1 MSVGVDPAALP
12 EYRELYYQ
20 WENGQWEAG
29 AIDLS
34 VDRSHWQHVAPDVRD
49 SFLWW
54 LSSFYVAEAGVTDY
68 LVPFVDAAP
77 TEEQGVF
84 LTTQLVDQARHTV
97 FFDRFYDEAL
107 EMSGAD
113 MEGRVQRQ
121 SRRLDPTQRR
131 LLDDELPAIA
141 DRIRDGYGLAALVE
155 GVTLYHLLIEGAIG
169 MTGSRYLL
177 DHVTERDVF
186 PGFRAGL
193 TAVQRDSIRHVSF
206 GTRFLREAV
215 DADPAHRETIRTVLE
230 RCLPLTLALF
240 DPTGPGAAHFEPLSL
255 DPEAM
260 SSFALESLRARLR
273 VIGVELTV

>member
-1 MSVGVDPAALP
+1 MAVATEPIDVP
-12 EYRELYYQ
+12 EYRELYYE
-20 WENGQWEAG
+20 WEKNQWEAG

-34 VDRSHWQHVAPDVRD
+34 VDRAHWQHVAPEVRE

-54 LSSFYVAEAGVTDY
+54 LSSFYVGEAGVTDH

-107 EMSGAD
+107 EVAGAD
-113 MEGRVQRQ
+113 MEDRVERQ
-121 SRRLDPTQRR
+121 ARRLDPTQRR
-131 LLDDELPAIA
+131 LLDDELPAVA

-155 GVTLYHLLIEGAIG
+155 GVTLYHLVIEGTIG
-169 MTGSRYLL
+169 ITGHRYLL

-193 TAVQRDSIRHVSF
+193 EAVQRDSIRHVSF

-215 DADPAHRETIRTVLE
+215 DTDSTHVGTIRTVLD
-230 RCLPLTLALF
+230 RCLPLALALF
-240 DPTGPGAAHFEPLSL
+240 DPTGPGAAHFVPLSF
-255 DPEAM
+255 DPEILTD
-260 SSFALESLRARLR
+260 FAHGSLHARLKT
-273 VIGVELTV
+273 IGVDLPA